1 MSTIN
6 GYGSTTV
13 TSTGTSTTG
22 SGVLGVGTGTWTVPA
37 TTSTPIFTFTPAPDP
52 KSEDIPEIVPPK
64 CFQCGKEVESVC
76 SYVKNKTLTI
86 ILRCHDDERRV
97 DISLKRFKGDKVDA
111 IDWFSDTF
119 QWVFG
124 EEAQWRKVKP
134 EPKVATVHADRKI
147 ISDWLDNI

>member
-13 TSTGTSTTG
+13 TSSGDITTQRG
-22 SGVLGVGTGTWTVPA
+22 DFVTWTVPV
-37 TTSTPIFTFTPAPDP
+37 TTTAPIFTLTAATPET
-52 KSEDIPEIVPPK
+52 EDIPEIIPPK

>member
-64 CFQCGKEVESVC
+64 CFQCG
-76 SYVKNKTLTI
+76 KTLTI